1 MGKAAAIK
9 DNVKGVL
16 NQRVRFGFFT
26 VPLWALGA
34 YFVVRQ
40 LRNRR
45 KSPAYS

>member
-1 MGKAAAIK
+1 MSKVATLK
-9 DNVKGVL
+9 ENVKGVL

-40 LRNRR
+40 VRNRK

>member
-1 MGKAAAIK
+1 MSKVRAFK
-9 DNVKGVL
+9 ENVKGVL
-16 NQRVRFGFFT
+16 NQRVRLGFFT
-26 VPLWALGA
+26 VPVWALGA

>member
-1 MGKAAAIK
+1 MGRAAAIK

-40 LRNRR
+40 VRNRR